1 MAEEEQKLVK
11 TYGVSPYK
19 GEYSDNAMNRF
30 ENLEG
35 IAGKILNHFYYSTSR
50 HAQNLWRILKYDD
63 EYALITEE
71 ESSAHGHPD
80 VSAVEKK
87 NLVFFNDSN
96 GQSVNK
102 RFFLQPFVDDAWSEQ
117 CSSVYVYVDEVHP
130 TDYTRANI
138 IVTVEAVV
146 HSKISLLEGN
156 IEENDNDEAKKS
168 SQYNPNDFS
177 KQGDIVVAWK
187 NRATVLLKSI
197 IAELNGLYLDG
208 IGYLF
213 IDPKLDASTGA
224 KLSLWNSR
232 SFYGY
237 TIKFAMKMGNVSD
250 DPDIGF

>member
-1 MAEEEQKLVK
+1 MGQDFLD
-11 TYGVSPYK
+11 YSIDHYK
-19 GEYSDNAMNRF
+19 GEYSDNECNRF

-35 IAGKILNHFYYSTSR
+35 IEGKILNHLFYSQTK
-50 HAQNLWRILKYDD
+50 HAENIWKILKYNTRDPLAEANLSLD
-63 EYALITEE
+63 QKNELIFKNNEE
-71 ESSAHGHPD
+71 GSAT
-80 VSAVEKK
+80 
-87 NLVFFNDSN
+87 
-96 GQSVNK
+96 NK
-102 RFFLQPFVDDAWSEQ
+102 RFFIQPFVDDAWSEQ

-130 TDYTRANI
+130 TDYTRANV

-146 HSKISLLEGN
+146 HSKLSLIYGN
-156 IEENDNDEAKKS
+156 IEDQDGPEAKES
-168 SQYNPNDFS
+168 TQYNPNDFD
-177 KQGDIVVAWK
+177 KQGHIVVAWK

-237 TIKFAMKMGNVSD
+237 TIKFAVKMGNVSD
-250 DPDIGF
+250 NPDDGF